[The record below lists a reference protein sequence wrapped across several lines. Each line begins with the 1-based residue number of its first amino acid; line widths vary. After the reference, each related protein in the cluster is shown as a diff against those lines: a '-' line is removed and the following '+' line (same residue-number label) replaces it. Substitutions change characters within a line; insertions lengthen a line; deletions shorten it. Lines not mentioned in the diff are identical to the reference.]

1 MGGGGTPRQQMVG
14 MMYLVLL
21 AMLAMN
27 ASKSLLNAFVML
39 ENGINKTVNNFANA
53 NAAFYTTIEKAAA
66 SSPAYQVKLDE
77 AAKPQESQL
86 RCMRTIP
93 AMATLS

>member
-53 NAAFYTTIEKAAA
+53 NAGI
-66 SSPAYQVKLDE
+66 
-77 AAKPQESQL
+77 AKPITVL
-86 RCMRTIP
+86 HNFDK
-93 AMATLS
+93 

>member
-53 NAAFYTTIEKAAA
+53 NSKFPPFF
-66 SSPAYQVKLDE
+66 SSLPYLNSIHLLHEVSA
-77 AAKPQESQL
+77 P
-86 RCMRTIP
+86 
-93 AMATLS
+93 